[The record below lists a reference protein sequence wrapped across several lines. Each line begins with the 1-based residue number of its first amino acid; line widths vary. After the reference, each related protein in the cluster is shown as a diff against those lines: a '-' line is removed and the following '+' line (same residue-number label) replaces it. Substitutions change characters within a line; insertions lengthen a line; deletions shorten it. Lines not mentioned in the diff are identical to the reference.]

1 MKIEYG
7 VVYEGER
14 IRGPD
19 TYVELG
25 GPKVEYKAELVQ
37 AKPEKDVK
45 DGEVKIVGKDF
56 KDLPEGGKLPFGIL
70 IEVSGKEIEED
81 LEPVI
86 ERRNHDF
93 LNYVKG
99 FMHLN
104 QRYHIWCR
112 ISKDLVKS
120 GASFTDVGKA
130 LIDLFKMEMPFI
142 EKMQITFITDEKE
155 VEEFYKK
162 ALDVYKARDERIRGM
177 KDEEA
182 DDFYGCILCQSFAP
196 NHVCMVSPQRP
207 SLCGALSWLDCRA
220 AAKVEP
226 DGPIFAV
233 PKGEVIDAEKG
244 EFEGINE
251 SVIERSN
258 SKNERFYLYS
268 MWEYPHTSCCTPET
282 EVITGNGKVI
292 KVGELVD
299 SKLEDI
305 NDINGKI
312 LSLKEGRAL
321 QQEFFLVHKHD
332 APSTLVKLTTKTGL
346 TIELTPDH
354 KVPVDT
360 RKGLSWIEAE
370 SVKKGDRILA
380 LKKLDI
386 TAKEQYIIDFLQDD
400 VRVQSKDLGEVKAK
414 LVKKYGSLRK
424 ACKALKLKIH
434 QLSSSIQ
441 IKEVKRIA
449 HALNISWE
457 KLRRD
462 IKSFSIRSPI
472 VEVSNPA
479 ISGDLMYLM
488 GLIASDGCIVKRG
501 VNEHVVTFVNTDKKL
516 INKYCITYGK
526 VFPGKRADVTEKT
539 ASKTKINGRVISP
552 RKTCYACSSNNPLFG
567 LLLESLGVKAGL
579 KGEWNLHQMLRFPEN
594 LIASFLR
601 GYFDGDGS
609 VQLRSHKHWNDKWKT
624 GELYLAI
631 DEKRAAHHLQLLLK
645 RLDIVSRVREDKS
658 VYRVEVTGSENLIKF
673 AESVGAQHSEKALV
687 LNEVR
692 EYYMNASGSK
702 NTAYDVLPYAA
713 GSAIAGVVKNH
724 GIPLSETTVYY
735 YKTGRSRPHKSNV
748 RPMLARN
755 SGYVS
760 EELTNLLNTDYFLD
774 EIKSTEF
781 IDSPNKHVYNIT
793 VADTHCFFAN
803 QLLIKNC
810 GCFEAIAFFIP
821 EVNGVGIVDR
831 GFKDETINGLKFS
844 TMAGQTGAGEQTEGF
859 LGFGLQWLH
868 SEKFLSADGGW
879 KKIVWMPAALKEKF
893 AESIPE
899 DLIDKIATEKD
910 VEDINALK
918 DHLEGK
924 GHPVLSG
931 EAGAGEFEVTE
942 ELKEKLVAHIEE
954 KDGEI
959 YPDDASAALGVT
971 EDQLMKVIEAL
982 QEEGVLE

>member
-45 DGEVKIVGKDF
+45 DGEIKIVGKDV

-112 ISKDLVKS
+112 ISKELVKS

-130 LIDLFKMEMPFI
+130 LIELFKMEMPFI

-155 VEEFYKK
+155 VEKFYRK

-182 DDFYGCILCQSFAP
+182 DEFYGCILCQSFAP

-226 DGPIFAV
+226 DGPIFAI
-233 PKGEVIDAEKG
+233 PKGKVLDAEKG
-244 EFEGINE
+244 EFEGVNE
-251 SVIERSN
+251 SVVERSN

-268 MWEYPHTSCCTPET
+268 MWEYPHTSC
-282 EVITGNGKVI
+282 
-292 KVGELVD
+292 
-299 SKLEDI
+299 
-305 NDINGKI
+305 
-312 LSLKEGRAL
+312 
-321 QQEFFLVHKHD
+321 
-332 APSTLVKLTTKTGL
+332 
-346 TIELTPDH
+346 
-354 KVPVDT
+354 
-360 RKGLSWIEAE
+360 
-370 SVKKGDRILA
+370 
-380 LKKLDI
+380 
-386 TAKEQYIIDFLQDD
+386 
-400 VRVQSKDLGEVKAK
+400 
-414 LVKKYGSLRK
+414 
-424 ACKALKLKIH
+424 
-434 QLSSSIQ
+434 
-441 IKEVKRIA
+441 
-449 HALNISWE
+449 
-457 KLRRD
+457 
-462 IKSFSIRSPI
+462 
-472 VEVSNPA
+472 
-479 ISGDLMYLM
+479 
-488 GLIASDGCIVKRG
+488 
-501 VNEHVVTFVNTDKKL
+501 
-516 INKYCITYGK
+516 
-526 VFPGKRADVTEKT
+526 
-539 ASKTKINGRVISP
+539 
-552 RKTCYACSSNNPLFG
+552 
-567 LLLESLGVKAGL
+567 
-579 KGEWNLHQMLRFPEN
+579 
-594 LIASFLR
+594 
-601 GYFDGDGS
+601 
-609 VQLRSHKHWNDKWKT
+609 
-624 GELYLAI
+624 
-631 DEKRAAHHLQLLLK
+631 
-645 RLDIVSRVREDKS
+645 
-658 VYRVEVTGSENLIKF
+658 
-673 AESVGAQHSEKALV
+673 
-687 LNEVR
+687 
-692 EYYMNASGSK
+692 
-702 NTAYDVLPYAA
+702 
-713 GSAIAGVVKNH
+713 
-724 GIPLSETTVYY
+724 
-735 YKTGRSRPHKSNV
+735 
-748 RPMLARN
+748 
-755 SGYVS
+755 
-760 EELTNLLNTDYFLD
+760 
-774 EIKSTEF
+774 
-781 IDSPNKHVYNIT
+781 
-793 VADTHCFFAN
+793 
-803 QLLIKNC
+803 
-810 GCFEAIAFFIP
+810 GCFEAIVFFIP

-859 LGFGLQWLH
+859 LGFGLQWMH
-868 SEKFLSADGGW
+868 SDKFLSADGGW
-879 KKIVWMPAALKEKF
+879 KKIVWMPSSLKEKF

-918 DHLEGK
+918 NHLESK
-924 GHPVLSG
+924 RHPALSG
-931 EAGAGEFEVTE
+931 EEGKGEFEVTE

-982 QEEGVLE
+982 QEDGVLE